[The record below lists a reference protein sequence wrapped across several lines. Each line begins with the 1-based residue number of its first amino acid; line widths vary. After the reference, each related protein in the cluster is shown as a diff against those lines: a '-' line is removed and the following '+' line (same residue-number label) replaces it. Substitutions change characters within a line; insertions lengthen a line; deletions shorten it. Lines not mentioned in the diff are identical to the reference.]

1 MKITKHYPETLL
13 EFEEQFTSEADCL
26 EYLCKIRWPD
36 GFVCPNCRHSE
47 AWVDNRGLFVCK
59 SCRHNTSVTAG
70 TIFHRTRKPLRLWFN
85 AMWHIANQKYG
96 ANALGLQRVLGLGSY
111 NTAWQWLHK
120 IRHAMVRPNRDKLS
134 GIVEV
139 DETYLG
145 GAKSGKRGRGAAGK
159 VIIAVAVED
168 KGKDGVG
175 RIRLKQIEDVSSQT
189 LKEFIK
195 EMVSDN
201 SIIITD
207 GWASYNAIDDLEGY
221 SRVIEESHNMDL
233 VHLVISLLKRWL
245 LGTYQGAVRPS
256 HLQYYLDE
264 FTFRFNRRRS
274 KSRGKLFYRLIQ
286 QSLNVDPAPI
296 SVLKGPADS
305 LVFEGGKE
313 DRH

>member
-1 MKITKHYPETLL
+1 MKNIEHYPETLL
-13 EFEEQFTSEADCL
+13 EFEEQFATDADCFK
-26 EYLCKIRWPD
+26 YLCELRWPD
-36 GFVCPNCRHSE
+36 GFICPRCANDKY
-47 AWVDNRGLFVCK
+47 WLNNRGVFVCK
-59 SCRHNTSVTAG
+59 SCGTQTSVTAG
-70 TIFHRTRKPLRLWFN
+70 TIFHQTRKPLRLWFN

-96 ANALGLQRVLGLGSY
+96 ANALGLQRVLGFGSY

-120 IRHAMVRPNRDKLS
+120 IRRAMVRPNREKLS

-168 KGKDGVG
+168 KGSDGIG
-175 RIRLKQIEDVSSQT
+175 RIRLKHIEDVSASS
-189 LKEFIK
+189 LNEFIK
-195 EMVSDN
+195 EVVVVDSK
-201 SIIITD
+201 IVTD
-207 GWASYNAIDDLEGY
+207 GWTGYNSVEESKDY
-221 SRVIEESHNMDL
+221 SRVVKGSHDMDL

-274 KSRGKLFYRLIQ
+274 KSRGKLFYRLVQ
-286 QSLNVDPAPI
+286 QSLHVDPAPI
-296 SVLKGPADS
+296 STLKGVNEDL
-305 LVFEGGKE
+305 LVEGE
-313 DRH
+313 